1 VRTNS
6 QRSGKKRLVRPR
18 LRRKPMQRRLQQIG
32 RKKPFPKPSRPGK
45 MSLQQVAKSPGM
57 IVLDERLSNVAEKN
71 SSVLRLKRKMYLRR
85 NRRRGLQ

>member
-1 VRTNS
+1 
-6 QRSGKKRLVRPR
+6 
-18 LRRKPMQRRLQQIG
+18 
-32 RKKPFPKPSRPGK
+32 